1 MDERLT
7 AEERHREEMRAVE
20 EGGGGVSEGFEL
32 SEELLIEHASHG
44 DLHSARVPA
53 MDAGKEDEEAAAMDP
68 DRYGEA
74 DCEQSSQDEA

>member
-1 MDERLT
+1 MEEKLT
-7 AEERHREEMRAVE
+7 REERHREEMRAVE
-20 EGGGGVSEGFEL
+20 EAGGGVSEGFEQ

-53 MDAGKEDEEAAAMDP
+53 MKAGTDDEEAAALNP

-74 DCEQSSQDEA
+74 DHEQSSQDEA

>member
-1 MDERLT
+1 MDDRLSP
-7 AEERHREEMRAVE
+7 EERHREERRAVE

-32 SEELLIEHASHG
+32 SEELLIEHTSHG

-53 MDAGKEDEEAAAMDP
+53 MDAGKDDEESAALDA

-74 DCEQSSQDEA
+74 DHEQSSEDEA